1 MNAYAAKRITEDQRK
16 RYRSF
21 DAQQKSEKEQKK
33 QWEQRVQE
41 CEENYWRSKLGKPL
55 LQCDIGIEKARMI
68 KGENKNANERV
79 I

>member
-41 CEENYWRSKLGKPL
+41 CEENDWRSKLGKPL
-55 LQCDIGIEKARMI
+55 L
-68 KGENKNANERV
+68 
-79 I
+79 